1 MLISSE
7 LKTIFQDE
15 EHELALPKDIERAR
29 FTDIDLDLSEVD
41 ENRLEID
48 EDVKTSLDILEDQL
62 RDEEI
67 TLKGFKAKKSALLQP
82 YVRRYMM
89 RDGGG
94 RLEDLINN
102 EQDSD
107 LKIHRKLMDAYGKNV
122 TKMP

>member
-1 MLISSE
+1 MTTRHLF
-7 LKTIFQDE
+7 KFQDE

-29 FTDIDLDLSEVD
+29 STDIDLDLSEVD

-89 RDGGG
+89 RDEGG
-94 RLEDLINN
+94 RLEDLIHN

-122 TKMP
+122 IKMS